1 MAVNHTEIFDKL
13 EKITKSSNHQDFI
26 FEFLSLYG
34 LPKATITR
42 LKKTIQGD
50 PDNIN
55 VAQNPEQGEVANQ
68 KGVYFKPVTD
78 GSDLLAIMDELR
90 QSTVIKSRNIA
101 FIIVTDYKD
110 LLAYDVENNESI
122 DCPFTTLHKEYGFF
136 LPLAG
141 FKKDTEYSDK
151 EADVKAA
158 ERLGRLFDLIRY
170 RNNINTDD
178 EVHALNVF
186 LTRLLFCFFAEDTGI
201 FDKHQ
206 FRDTL
211 AKSTQVDGSDLKEF
225 LQSLFKILNSN
236 NKSELRDNSPKYLTD
251 FPYVNGRLFAQEETV
266 PEFDARTRRMLL
278 DCAALNWSEINPDIF
293 GSMFQAV
300 INENQR
306 RRLGQHYTSVPN
318 IMKVLRPLF
327 LDPLEEEFIR
337 SRHSEKKLKE
347 LLVRLGNIRIFDP
360 ACGSGNFLIIAFKEL
375 RQLEIRIF
383 QALGTLNATPE
394 MMMSN
399 IRLNQFYG
407 IEIDDFAHEI
417 ALLSLWLAEHQM
429 NNEFNRLLH
438 AHMATLPLH
447 ESGNILQGNSLRTNW
462 EEFCPADKNQ
472 EVYVVGNPPFGGVN
486 SRSDEQSED
495 MEIVFKGFKTFKPL
509 DYVTSWFWKGAQYV
523 NNTDAKMALVATNSI
538 CQGVQVAPLWEPI
551 FDLGLEI
558 DFAYQPFLWKNNA
571 RDKASVYVVIV
582 GISKQSSNKNKT
594 IYKEIDKNWH
604 QLSVSNISPYLF
616 EGSNVVIQPQ
626 KYPLSLDIN
635 EMMKG
640 SIPYDGGYLLLDDEE
655 KVKLVQQEPEASIWI
670 KQFLGA
676 QEFINNTSRWCLW
689 LKAISPEILQNL
701 PVVSERLNLVRK
713 NRLSSARKMTREWAN
728 IPHLFGEDRQPATG
742 DYILVPSATS
752 ERRKYVPIGFFS
764 SKVISSNRNYIIPNG
779 TIYEFAVLTS
789 NIHNDWM
796 RAVAGRLKSDY
807 SYSTTVVYN
816 TFPWPQNVGSQ
827 RKAAIEELAKE
838 ILKVR
843 ARHPDKTLADLY
855 DPDKM
860 PADLLEA
867 HENLDRAVEK
877 LYRDAPFRDSTERV
891 EYLFKL
897 YEKLI
902 NEEEQAKAAKK
913 KKKS

>member
-13 EKITKSSNHQDFI
+13 EKYTKSEDHQNFI
-26 FEFLSLYG
+26 FDFLSLYG

-42 LKKTIQGD
+42 LKKTVNGD
-50 PDNIN
+50 SDNIN
-55 VAQNPEQGEVANQ
+55 VAQYPEKGEVASQ
-68 KGVYFKPVTD
+68 KGVYFKPVAD
-78 GSDLLAIMDELR
+78 DSDLLAIMDELR
-90 QSTVIKSRNIA
+90 QSATVKSRNIA
-101 FIIVTDYKD
+101 FIIVTDYKE
-110 LLAYDVENNESI
+110 LLAYDVENDESI
-122 DCPFTTLHKEYGFF
+122 DCPFTELHKEYGFF

-141 FKKDTEYSDK
+141 YEKGTEYSDK

-170 RNNINTDD
+170 RNNINTDE

-206 FRDTL
+206 FSDTL

-225 LQSLFKILNSN
+225 LQSLFKILNSKD
-236 NKSELRDNSPKYLTD
+236 KSELRSNAPRHLTS

-327 LDPLEEEFIR
+327 LDPLEEEFIK

-462 EEFCPADKNQ
+462 EEFCPADKDQ
-472 EVYVVGNPPFGGVN
+472 EIYVVGNPPFGGVN

-495 MEIVFKGFKTFKPL
+495 MEMVFKGFKTFKSL

-582 GISKQSSNKNKT
+582 GISKQSSNKIKA

-604 QLSVSNISPYLF
+604 QLNVSNISPYLV
-616 EGSNVVIQPQ
+616 EGGNIAITPR
-626 KYPLSLDIN
+626 KTETLSGMPPIIGGN
-635 EMMKG
+635 
-640 SIPYDGGYLLLDDEE
+640 IPVDGGYLLFSPEE
-655 KVKLVQQEPEASIWI
+655 KDEFLVHEPRARKWFKRLMGSYE
-670 KQFLGA
+670 L
-676 QEFINNTSRWCLW
+676 INDKERWCLW
-689 LKAISPEILQNL
+689 LADVQLEELDSYPYIM
-701 PVVSERLNLVRK
+701 ERVGKVRELRLASK
-713 NRLSSARKMTREWAN
+713 DSGANRLAER
-728 IPHLFGEDRQPATG
+728 PHQFRDLNNPIKFIA
-742 DYILVPSATS
+742 VPRVSS
-752 ERRKYVPIGFFS
+752 ERRKYLPLSILTSETIVTDLIQIVPSGEL
-764 SKVISSNRNYIIPNG
+764 YDL
-779 TIYEFAVLTS
+779 AVLIS
-789 NIHNDWM
+789 IMHNDWM
-796 RAVAGRLKSDY
+796 RMVAGRLKQDY
-807 SYSTTVVYN
+807 RYSGTVVYN
-816 TFPWPQNVGSQ
+816 TFPWPQNVGPQ
-827 RKAAIEELAKE
+827 RRTAIEELAKE

-902 NEEEQAKAAKK
+902 NEEEQAKVAKK